1 MAGYRKQKLEAQ
13 IQRIVGDVLLTEIK
27 DPRVGFVSVTGVNMS
42 KDDSY
47 ADVMVSVIGDDKDVK
62 KSLMGLESARKYIQY
77 RVGKSIQL
85 RVLPQIRFHI
95 DTSIK
100 EGVEMVARLEQ
111 IQKDQIASH
120 ENDDPTGEN
129 TDPEDTASD

>member
-27 DPRVGFVSVTGVNMS
+27 DPRVGFVTVTGVNLS
-42 KDDSY
+42 KDYSY
-47 ADVMVSVIGDDKDVK
+47 ADVMVSVIGDEKEVK

-111 IQKDQIASH
+111 IQKDQIESH